1 MPESIPELRPRGRLH
16 SAANY
21 QLSPFP
27 FPLRQ
32 KPLSLSPFR
41 SIQNQAIPEVL
52 RLVNYQVLCSEV
64 SQEFL
69 LQRLGSREQSLRFFQ
84 LRSVL

>member
-21 QLSPFP
+21 QLSP

-52 RLVNYQVLCSEV
+52 RLVNYQVLCFEV
-64 SQEFL
+64 NQEFL
-69 LQRLGSREQSLRFFQ
+69 LQLLGSRE
-84 LRSVL
+84 